1 MYLIIASSIYFLLC
15 TSVFILQKKK
25 SSILFL
31 KLTFIYIITFVSFKT
46 ESITIPIGIILGIIF
61 LFLVK
66 KDKKIVLFSL
76 IFGILTSTL
85 LHFFI
90 PPISIDHL
98 AESTEVYEVVKKFN
112 EVEYVKTFLEKEE
125 IQLDIKKFVDSDLDI
140 PYFMLVSYI
149 LIDNGVT
156 VNGREE
162 LMSTPHERH
171 LSGTKITTKDKA
183 EEIYLNYNGIDYI
196 GLFEYSKKEPYLKVV
211 VRGSVKQGLVD

>member
-1 MYLIIASSIYFLLC
+1 M
-15 TSVFILQKKK
+15 
-25 SSILFL
+25 
-31 KLTFIYIITFVSFKT
+31 
-46 ESITIPIGIILGIIF
+46 
-61 LFLVK
+61 
-66 KDKKIVLFSL
+66 
-76 IFGILTSTL
+76 
-85 LHFFI
+85 
-90 PPISIDHL
+90 
-98 AESTEVYEVVKKFN
+98 VKKFN

-156 VNGREE
+156 VNGSEE